1 MARWATASDSFL
13 VGRECEEDARCPP
26 TRARLGVPSAALGP
40 RMSRGEVVSAAAPLA
55 AGYLAADPVYSI
67 IRQFI
72 G

>member
-1 MARWATASDSFL
+1 
-13 VGRECEEDARCPP
+13 
-26 TRARLGVPSAALGP
+26 
-40 RMSRGEVVSAAAPLA
+40 MSYGEVVSAAAAPFA